1 MNQNDNR
8 DLNEAILT
16 GVLGLSAVFF
26 YMKDFFEPENKTNF
40 IALIIIYTIA
50 AIWRMFGILLDYEQ
64 MTNSSIHYC
73 RLILIPSTIW
83 VTISILFTELGI
95 TNIGSISFYSFIA
108 VDCVILIKV
117 YGVEVRN
124 PIVLNTDNKKVKKN

>member
-26 YMKDFFEPENKTNF
+26 YMKDSFEPENKSNF